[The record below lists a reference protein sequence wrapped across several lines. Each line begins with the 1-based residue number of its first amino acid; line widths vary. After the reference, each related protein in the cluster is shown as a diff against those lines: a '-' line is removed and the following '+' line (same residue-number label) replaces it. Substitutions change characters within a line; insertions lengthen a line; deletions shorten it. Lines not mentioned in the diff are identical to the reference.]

1 MPKPI
6 EHLGAATADE
16 KPTRCLKLGLPPE
29 NRAVYVRLDSVV
41 AVADDARGAF
51 LYLAGRDAMFLV
63 MESAEKVL
71 LALGWEVAN

>member
-6 EHLGAATADE
+6 EDLGTATADE
-16 KPTRCLKLGLPPE
+16 KPTRCLRFGLPPE

-41 AVADDARGAF
+41 TVADDVRGAF
-51 LYLAGRDAMFLV
+51 LYLAGRDEPFLV

-71 LALGWEVAN
+71 LALGWEVVN